1 VIVVD
6 SSAWIELF
14 RATGSRIDRTLTRL
28 LQEEADVAVTEVVI
42 MEVLVGARSPEQLEQ
57 LHARFLAY
65 PVLPLHGVDDYVD
78 AANLHRACRRAG
90 ETIGKTT
97 DCLVA
102 VPAIRAEARVLAADR
117 DFETLARHTALRLM
131 ALDV

>member
-6 SSAWIELF
+6 SSAWIELL
-14 RATGSRIDRTLTRL
+14 RATGSRVDKTLTRL
-28 LQEEADVAVTEVVI
+28 LQEEADVAVTEVVV
-42 MEVLVGARSPEQLEQ
+42 MEVLVGARSQQQLEQ
-57 LHARFLAY
+57 LRLRFLAY
-65 PVLPLHGVDDYVD
+65 PILPLHGVDDYVE
-78 AANLHRACRRAG
+78 AANLHRACQRAG
-90 ETIGKTT
+90 ETIGKAT

-117 DFETLARHTALRLM
+117 DFDKLARHTPLQVV